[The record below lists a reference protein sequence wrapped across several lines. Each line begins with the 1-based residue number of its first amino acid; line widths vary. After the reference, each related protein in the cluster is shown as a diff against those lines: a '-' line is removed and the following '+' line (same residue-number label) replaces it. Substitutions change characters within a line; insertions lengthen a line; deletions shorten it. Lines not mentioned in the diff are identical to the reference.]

1 MGVGV
6 ELSVSAEMQDKVCCV
21 SRGRR
26 EVAHWWWHNH
36 AAVLTSIIDS
46 VHTAGVRVCGQKRGR
61 EGDAVLCGG
70 M

>member
-1 MGVGV
+1 M
-6 ELSVSAEMQDKVCCV
+6 
-21 SRGRR
+21 
-26 EVAHWWWHNH
+26 AHWWWHNH